1 MLFEWDEDKRRA
13 NYDKHGLDFR
23 DAKMIFPGLT
33 ISKEDTRKDYG
44 ERRGVTIG
52 KLEDVTVVV
61 VHVQRSERIR
71 IISMRKANS
80 KEEKIYEE
88 KESLF

>member
-1 MLFEWDEDKRRA
+1 MIFEWDESKRRA

-23 DAKMIFPGLT
+23 DAKTIFQGLT
-33 ISKEDTRKDYG
+33 ITKEDTRKDYG
-44 ERRGVTIG
+44 EKRWITIG

-71 IISMRKANS
+71 IISIRKANS
-80 KEEKIYEE
+80 REKKIYEE
-88 KESLF
+88 KENLF